1 MSAPDEFDPFIER
14 LFHQTPPMADAAD
27 FARRVERRLA
37 AGSRF
42 RTVVIG
48 VAGLVGGV
56 VAVRE
61 TLGANLNF
69 AADAQAGAVDLSAS
83 TVSASDNVRLADA
96 GFGALTAPAQ
106 AFHQGLGRLGIDFDF
121 GALGGMQMFWAVAA
135 LLIAAA
141 VMAGMKLANEI

>member
-14 LFHQTPPMADAAD
+14 LFQQTPPMADAAD

-37 AGSRF
+37 AGARL

-61 TLGANLNF
+61 TLGANLSF
-69 AADAQAGAVDLSAS
+69 TTDAQAGAAELTASTASAS
-83 TVSASDNVRLADA
+83 ENVRLVDA
-96 GFGALTAPAQ
+96 GFGALTAQVQAAQ
-106 AFHQGLGRLGIDFDF
+106 SGLSRLGIDFDF

-141 VMAGMKLANEI
+141 VMAGMKLANEV

>member
-14 LFHQTPPMADAAD
+14 LFRETPPMPDPAG
-27 FARRVERRLA
+27 FARSVERRLA
-37 AGSRF
+37 RGSRM

-48 VAGLVGGV
+48 AAGLIGGV

-69 AADAQAGAVDLSAS
+69 TPPEQAGAADLTASAASAS
-83 TVSASDNVRLADA
+83 ENIRLVDA
-96 GFGALTAPAQ
+96 GFGALTAQAQ
-106 AFHQGLGRLGIDFDF
+106 AAQSGLGRLGIDFDF
-121 GALGGMQMFWAVAA
+121 GSMAGMQMFWAVAA

-141 VMAGMKLANEI
+141 VMAGMKLANEV

>member
-14 LFHQTPPMADAAD
+14 LFRETPSMPDSAD
-27 FARRVERRLA
+27 FARGVETRLA
-37 AGSRF
+37 SGSRM

-48 VAGLVGGV
+48 AAGLIGGV

-69 AADAQAGAVDLSAS
+69 SPGDEVTATGFSAS
-83 TVSASDNVRLADA
+83 AASLPENAGLMDA
-96 GFGALTAPAQ
+96 GVGALTAQAQ
-106 AFHQGLGRLGIDFDF
+106 AAQSGLSDLGVNFDF
-121 GALGGMQMFWAVAA
+121 AALGGMQMFWAMAA

-141 VMAGMKLANEI
+141 VMAGMKLANEV

>member
-14 LFHQTPPMADAAD
+14 LFRETPPMPDPAG
-27 FARRVERRLA
+27 FARRVETRLA
-37 AGSRF
+37 TGSRM

-48 VAGLVGGV
+48 LAGLIGGV

-69 AADAQAGAVDLSAS
+69 SAGNDAAATGFSA
-83 TVSASDNVRLADA
+83 TAASAPDSVRLMDA
-96 GFGALTAPAQ
+96 GVGALTAQAQ
-106 AFHQGLGRLGIDFDF
+106 AAQSGLSALGVDFDF
-121 GALGGMQMFWAVAA
+121 AGLGGMQVFWAVAA

-141 VMAGMKLANEI
+141 VMAGMKLANEV